1 MGKRKKGSTRSFSFS
16 LNLDDE
22 EQFALAEEIDNLK
35 VNRQFS
41 PTIRDALRLILDLKA
56 GKIDVLGEM
65 FPELIT
71 SAPDDLLNE
80 LEEIKKLLESPP
92 DITVVPEEKSE
103 LSASGDLLDELKE
116 IKKLLTSLL
125 NMTDVLGD
133 MFPGLTISAADDL
146 LVELKE
152 IKKLL
157 TSTSPMIQPIAQQS
171 QWNRKQSV
179 VTEITEKN
187 VGTGDGS
194 SANNLLSSLNN
205 F

>member
-1 MGKRKKGSTRSFSFS
+1 MGKRKKVSRRSFTFS
-16 LNLDDE
+16 LKLDDE
-22 EQFALAEEIDNLK
+22 EQSALAEEIDNLK
-35 VNRQFS
+35 ASRKFS

-56 GKIDVLGEM
+56 GKIDVLGEL
-65 FPELIT
+65 FPELMT
-71 SAPDDLLNE
+71 GAPDDLLNE
-80 LEEIKKLLESPP
+80 LEEIKKLLESPSNG
-92 DITVVPEEKSE
+92 TGVPEEKI
-103 LSASGDLLDELKE
+103 SASGDLLDELKE

-133 MFPGLTISAADDL
+133 MFPGLTVSAADDL

-171 QWNRKQSV
+171 QWTRKQPV
-179 VTEITEKN
+179 VAEITEKN